1 MRIGILLHLKIVA
14 VALEFTR
21 LGTAQATVL
30 VPSVLQV
37 LLVVMEVHQLA
48 LLASTPSLEQALVL
62 NVLLV
67 STLQQL
73 EQQHKV
79 SVTLAKKVITHLKE
93 QALVRSVLL
102 ELISPI
108 KLEELK
114 RVHAKIGAIVA
125 WVLVRL

>member
-1 MRIGILLHLKIVA
+1 MRLMLHWKIVT

-37 LLVVMEVHQLA
+37 LLVVREVQHSA
-48 LLASTPSLEQALVL
+48 LLASTPSPEQALVP

-67 STLQQL
+67 ATPQQL

-79 SVTLAKKVITHLKE
+79 SVTLAKKVISVQVEMRL
-93 QALVRSVLL
+93 SVLL
-102 ELISPI
+102 ELIPQALKASVQIVLQEPI
-108 KLEELK
+108 
-114 RVHAKIGAIVA
+114 
-125 WVLVRL
+125 

>member
-37 LLVVMEVHQLA
+37 LLVVREVQHSA
-48 LLASTPSLEQALVL
+48 LLASTPSPEQALVP

-67 STLQQL
+67 ATPQQL
-73 EQQHKV
+73 EQVAVRLVLQV
-79 SVTLAKKVITHLKE
+79 ISVQVEMRL
-93 QALVRSVLL
+93 SVLL
-102 ELISPI
+102 ELIPQA
-108 KLEELK
+108 LK
-114 RVHAKIGAIVA
+114 AS
-125 WVLVRL
+125 VLLVMQESI